1 MTGQLCLTLVD
12 TSSIQHYIFGS
23 NRLKENAGGSEVV
36 RLATDDALRQACERV
51 CGRAVAWRTVT
62 DAPQAPALLQ
72 DGPEQAALLFA
83 AAGNAALLFR
93 SREVARQV
101 ITAWSRQLLVQAP
114 GLRVAVVHEPFFP
127 GELGKQW
134 WQARQRLAKA
144 KEAPPPAGPLQGI
157 SLTRSCPNTG
167 MAAAGAGHWLAGSD
181 ITDDRPVPVQRASR
195 ALSPMA
201 ACRLDCAPAATRRL
215 KEEFGDILGD
225 HFTFPDRAEDLG
237 QREGENYLAVVHADG
252 NGLGKRFAKL
262 LAEDGGDDGRLVE
275 RIQQFVGDVQ
285 RAGTQALRAVISA
298 LVHDYDSLVKEK
310 CLRKTCEESGEW
322 RLPIRPLVFGGD
334 DVTFVCHG
342 RLGLSLAA
350 RYLQAFA
357 SEKDSDGTP
366 FSACAGVTIAHAK
379 APFARAYRL
388 AEDLCRSA
396 KARDAV
402 VDGPRASWLDAHL
415 AIDGLELP
423 LHEIRAARVM
433 PRDKEECALDGRP
446 WRVVPDE
453 GESPSWSAV
462 QQAMR
467 CFSGKK
473 WPRSVTRELLHA
485 FTVSESA
492 VAMML
497 AQQRNRPLDGA
508 YVGGTSPRLQRDSSG
523 RTFVPLFDALELY
536 EYFWEV
542 S

>member
-36 RLATDDALRQACERV
+36 RWVTDDALRQACEYV
-51 CGRAVAWRTVT
+51 CGQAVAWRTVM

-72 DGPEQAALLFA
+72 DGPEQATLLFA

-101 ITAWSRQLLVQAP
+101 ITVWSRQLLVQAP
-114 GLRVAVVHEPFFP
+114 GLRVAVVHELFSP

-134 WQARQRLAKA
+134 RRARQRLTKA

-167 MAAAGAGHWLAGSD
+167 MAAAGTDHRLVSSD
-181 ITDDRPVPVQRASR
+181 ITDGRPIPVQRASR
-195 ALSPMA
+195 ALSPVA
-201 ACRLDCAPAATRRL
+201 ACRLDCARAATRRL
-215 KEEFGDILGD
+215 KEEFRDILGD
-225 HFTFPDRAEDLG
+225 HFAFPDRAEDLG
-237 QREGENYLAVVHADG
+237 QREEENYLAVVHADG
-252 NGLGKRFAKL
+252 NGLGKRFASL
-262 LAEDGGDDGRLVE
+262 LAEDAGDDGLLVE
-275 RIQQFVGDVQ
+275 RIQQFVRDVQ
-285 RAGTQALRAVISA
+285 GASAKALRAVISA
-298 LVHDYDSLVKEK
+298 LVHDYDSLVEK
-310 CLRKTCEESGEW
+310 KRLRKCEKSGEW
-322 RLPIRPLVFGGD
+322 LPIRPLVFGGD

-342 RLGLSLAA
+342 CLGLSLAA

-357 SEKDSDGTP
+357 SEKDSNGTP

-379 APFARAYRL
+379 APFARAYGL
-388 AEDLCRSA
+388 AEELCRSA
-396 KARDAV
+396 KARNAA
-402 VDGPRASWLDAHL
+402 VDGPPASWLDAHL

-433 PRDKEECALDGRP
+433 PRDVGECALDGRP
-446 WRVVPDE
+446 WQVVPDE

-462 QQAMR
+462 QRAMR
-467 CFSGKK
+467 CFSEEK
-473 WPRSVTRELLHA
+473 WPRSVIRGLVHA

-497 AQQRNRPLDGA
+497 AQQRLRNRPLDGA
-508 YVGGTSPRLQRDSSG
+508 YVDGTSPRLQVDSSG

-536 EYFWEV
+536 EYCWEV